1 MKKIILCAVI
11 LSYIVALSVYS
22 NANKMPAEWS
32 EYVVQVG
39 DTVCDISIGITPN
52 SEEYRKTE
60 HFIIK
65 KNNLENATI
74 YAGQTI
80 LVPVY
85 E

>member
-11 LSYIVALSVYS
+11 ISYVVALSVYF

-32 EYVVQVG
+32 EYVVCSG
-39 DTVCDISIGITPN
+39 DTVCDISIDITPN
-52 SEEYRKTE
+52 ADEYRKTE

-74 YAGQTI
+74 YPGQTI
-80 LVPVY
+80 LVPDY

>member
-11 LSYIVALSVYS
+11 YVVALAVWL
-22 NANKMPAEWS
+22 NANNKMPAEWS
-32 EYVVQVG
+32 EYVFQAG
-39 DTVCDISIGITPN
+39 DTVCDISIDITPN
-52 SEEYRKTE
+52 SDEYRKTE